1 MACHT
6 RIKPWDLV
14 PVASFLVLG
23 GRCRYCGTKLSWQ
36 YPLVEL
42 ATGSLYVTALWK
54 WGVGW
59 ETLAMLV
66 FFSMLLVVTVIDL
79 YHQIIPNRVLLVSGV
94 LGLPLIY
101 LQSLEILKTGTIGFF
116 VAGALLFIIALVSK
130 GGMGGGDIK
139 LAAVMGMFLGLKL
152 VMVALFLAFLIGG
165 IIGIILL
172 ATGQRGRK
180 DPIPF
185 GPFLALGSLI
195 AALVGEKIISWYTG
209 FW

>member
-1 MACHT
+1 
-6 RIKPWDLV
+6 
-14 PVASFLVLG
+14 
-23 GRCRYCGTKLSWQ
+23 
-36 YPLVEL
+36 
-42 ATGSLYVTALWK
+42 
-54 WGVGW
+54 
-59 ETLAMLV
+59 
-66 FFSMLLVVTVIDL
+66 MLLVVTVIDL